1 MIWCRNYGV
10 RTRLSA
16 KSPTS
21 AYRIR
26 SHAGENE
33 RKFLEIRC
41 WRVKNYSWEKSILL
55 NDGGKVKKTNEQTNK
70 QTELFNL
77 SNKIIQTS
85 RCRPPCIK
93 RETLKMHDLL
103 PLLIIFQAKFFF
115 WPDEWF
121 PLFALVYTPWSKYR
135 SSPKFI
141 FDSGVPFNTR
151 VAGFSELVQN
161 FPYVLHNIVAVMYHV
176 PAFIKKR
183 GVKMDK

>member
-21 AYRIR
+21 VYRIR

-115 WPDEWF
+115 DLTSDFPFLPSFIRPDRNTGHRQNSFSILVCPSIQGWRDSPSWF
-121 PLFALVYTPWSKYR
+121 KTFRMFYT
-135 SSPKFI
+135 
-141 FDSGVPFNTR
+141 T
-151 VAGFSELVQN
+151 
-161 FPYVLHNIVAVMYHV
+161 
-176 PAFIKKR
+176 
-183 GVKMDK
+183 